1 MGASESSLAAY
12 SLSSAD
18 QISTISQRSETV
30 DPILEKLKSLRI
42 TSPILTTPPTDGSL
56 TDILVRRPSSSSSQ
70 AAVNPKVFLE
80 LLSAYRDWQEEKAQT
95 ICKKQEDIEYKIEVA
110 DALTVKLLQ
119 SLNHSVSTMKTASQH
134 LAEGNSTFVLN
145 NKIHTLQVELGELK
159 ERLTEVLSNY
169 EPLCNRIAAGGP
181 EPLRS
186 IKPFA
191 VSTSNSTS
199 LSSGKVN
206 L

>member
-12 SLSSAD
+12 SL
-18 QISTISQRSETV
+18 RSETV

-145 NKIHTLQVELGELK
+145 NKSV
-159 ERLTEVLSNY
+159 
-169 EPLCNRIAAGGP
+169 CRI
-181 EPLRS
+181 
-186 IKPFA
+186 
-191 VSTSNSTS
+191 
-199 LSSGKVN
+199 
-206 L
+206 

>member
-18 QISTISQRSETV
+18 QISTISRRSETV
-30 DPILEKLKSLRI
+30 DPVLEKLKSLRI

-80 LLSAYRDWQEEKAQT
+80 LLSVYRDWQEEKAQT

-110 DALTVKLLQ
+110 DALAVKLRQ

-134 LAEGNSTFVLN
+134 LAEV
-145 NKIHTLQVELGELK
+145 HTLQVELGELK

-169 EPLCNRIAAGGP
+169 EALCNRIAAEGP

-199 LSSGKVN
+199 FSSGKVN

>member
-1 MGASESSLAAY
+1 
-12 SLSSAD
+12 
-18 QISTISQRSETV
+18 
-30 DPILEKLKSLRI
+30 
-42 TSPILTTPPTDGSL
+42 
-56 TDILVRRPSSSSSQ
+56 
-70 AAVNPKVFLE
+70 AVNPKVFLE
-80 LLSAYRDWQEEKAQT
+80 LLSVYRDWQEEKAQT

-110 DALTVKLLQ
+110 DALATSSKFKPL
-119 SLNHSVSTMKTASQH
+119 
-134 LAEGNSTFVLN
+134 
-145 NKIHTLQVELGELK
+145 IHTLQVELGELK

-169 EPLCNRIAAGGP
+169 EALCNRIAAEGP

-186 IKPFA
+186 IEPFA

>member
-95 ICKKQEDIEYKIEVA
+95 ICKKQVCHPLDKFCELE
-110 DALTVKLLQ
+110 
-119 SLNHSVSTMKTASQH
+119 
-134 LAEGNSTFVLN
+134 N
-145 NKIHTLQVELGELK
+145 NCCSRMGG
-159 ERLTEVLSNY
+159 
-169 EPLCNRIAAGGP
+169 RI
-181 EPLRS
+181 
-186 IKPFA
+186 
-191 VSTSNSTS
+191 
-199 LSSGKVN
+199 
-206 L
+206 

>member
-134 LAEGNSTFVLN
+134 LAEV
-145 NKIHTLQVELGELK
+145 HTLQVELGELK

-169 EPLCNRIAAGGP
+169 EPLCNRIASGGP

>member
-1 MGASESSLAAY
+1 SST
-12 SLSSAD
+12 D

-30 DPILEKLKSLRI
+30 DPVLEKLKSLSI
-42 TSPILTTPPTDGSL
+42 TSPILTTPPADGSL

-70 AAVNPKVFLE
+70 GGP
-80 LLSAYRDWQEEKAQT
+80 QEKAQT
-95 ICKKQEDIEYKIEVA
+95 ICKKQVCHPLDKFCELENNCCSRMGGLVLLWEDIEYKIEVA
-110 DALTVKLLQ
+110 DALATSPKFKPL
-119 SLNHSVSTMKTASQH
+119 
-134 LAEGNSTFVLN
+134 
-145 NKIHTLQVELGELK
+145 IHTLQVELRELK

-169 EPLCNRIAAGGP
+169 EALCNRIAAEGP

-186 IKPFA
+186 IEPFA